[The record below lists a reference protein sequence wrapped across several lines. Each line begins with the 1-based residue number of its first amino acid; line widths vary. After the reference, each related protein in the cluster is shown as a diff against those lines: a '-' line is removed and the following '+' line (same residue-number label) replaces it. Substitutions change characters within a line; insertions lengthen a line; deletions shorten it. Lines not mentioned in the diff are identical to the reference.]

1 MFKITKDIYS
11 VGVLNPNMRIFDIV
25 MHTEYGTSYNSYIV
39 KGEKIALIDGCHENF
54 VNSYISN
61 IEEITPLNKIDYLI
75 VNHCEPDHTGALRE
89 LISKIPNIAIY
100 CSPSSSIFLKE
111 IIKLPLKIHIV
122 RDGDTL
128 SLGNKTLTFI
138 NAPFLHWPDSMFT
151 YVKEEKTVFTCDF
164 LGSHYCEPSMI
175 DTAIAYPQAYKS
187 AMQLYYNAI
196 FSPFKKY
203 VNDGLDK
210 LNKLECQFICTSHGP
225 ILTTQGL
232 YKYVFDQYRKWSVLN
247 KPVWSIPIIYAS
259 SYGYTKKIAEA
270 IQTGIY
276 AVNKDIKAD
285 IYDANAF
292 DSATLNSLINQATAF
307 CLGSPTLN
315 KNAVPPITHLLADI
329 DAINT
334 KDKPVLI
341 FGSYGWSGEAQ
352 NILTNMASTL
362 QLKPYKNGVHVRF
375 RPSPEELQAATNMA
389 QEFASS
395 IIKA

>member
-138 NAPFLHWPDSMFT
+138 NAPFLH
-151 YVKEEKTVFTCDF
+151 
-164 LGSHYCEPSMI
+164 
-175 DTAIAYPQAYKS
+175 
-187 AMQLYYNAI
+187 
-196 FSPFKKY
+196 
-203 VNDGLDK
+203 
-210 LNKLECQFICTSHGP
+210 
-225 ILTTQGL
+225 
-232 YKYVFDQYRKWSVLN
+232 
-247 KPVWSIPIIYAS
+247 
-259 SYGYTKKIAEA
+259 
-270 IQTGIY
+270 
-276 AVNKDIKAD
+276 
-285 IYDANAF
+285 
-292 DSATLNSLINQATAF
+292 
-307 CLGSPTLN
+307 
-315 KNAVPPITHLLADI
+315 
-329 DAINT
+329 
-334 KDKPVLI
+334 
-341 FGSYGWSGEAQ
+341 
-352 NILTNMASTL
+352 
-362 QLKPYKNGVHVRF
+362 
-375 RPSPEELQAATNMA
+375 
-389 QEFASS
+389 
-395 IIKA
+395 